1 MGDRVTESFKPYE
14 PPDEGGYDYDYGY
27 DDRPPGGRI
36 LWGRVAIL
44 GVALLLAFFLGRW
57 LAPEG
62 DADPDQLSDLRAQ
75 VESLE
80 EANADLESQLEEQT
94 TTETPGP
101 TPTGSPADTGTD
113 TGDAAT
119 YTVQRGDTLRLIAQD
134 LCGDPEAADLIME
147 LNGITDPTQLS
158 VGDTLTL
165 PEECS

>member
-14 PPDEGGYDYDYGY
+14 PPDDGGYEYDYGY
-27 DDRPPGGRI
+27 DDRPPTGRI

-44 GVALLLAFFLGRW
+44 GGALLLAFFLGRW
-57 LAPEG
+57 LAPDG
-62 DADPDQLSDLRAQ
+62 GPDPEELSQLRAQ
-75 VESLE
+75 VEELE
-80 EANADLESQLEEQT
+80 ETNADLESQLDEQA

-101 TPTGSPADTGTD
+101 TPTGSPGEDTETGT
-113 TGDAAT
+113 AAT

>member
-57 LAPEG
+57 LAPGG
-62 DADPDQLSDLRAQ
+62 DEDPEELTQLRAQ
-75 VESLE
+75 VEELE
-80 EANADLESQLEEQT
+80 DANAELESQLEDQAV
-94 TTETPGP
+94 TETPAP
-101 TPTGSPADTGTD
+101 TPTGSPGDDTETGT
-113 TGDAAT
+113 AAT

>member
-14 PPDEGGYDYDYGY
+14 PSDEGGYEYEYGY

-44 GVALLLAFFLGRW
+44 GGALILAFLLGRW
-57 LAPEG
+57 LAPSG
-62 DADPDQLSDLRAQ
+62 GADAEELADLRGQ
-75 VESLE
+75 IEELE
-80 EANADLESQLEEQT
+80 QTNSDLESQLDEQT
-94 TTETPGP
+94 AVETPAP
-101 TPTGSPADTGTD
+101 TPTDTPAEGTD
-113 TGDAAT
+113 TGTAAT